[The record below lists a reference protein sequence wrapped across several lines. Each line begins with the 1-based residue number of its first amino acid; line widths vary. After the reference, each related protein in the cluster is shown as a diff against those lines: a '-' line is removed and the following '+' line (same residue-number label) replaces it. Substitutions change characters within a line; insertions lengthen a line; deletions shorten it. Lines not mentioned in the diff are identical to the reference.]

1 MKSSIL
7 VSVVALVGIVAC
19 GDSGSSS
26 TAGGGGSGGSGASG
40 STESTG
46 GTTNSAGNGTGAN
59 GEGGTGAVLDA
70 GPGPGPGPGAGG
82 ASACGEITTCQDTDQ
97 DPSNDCVSCAFTS
110 VCSDQYM
117 ACTNSPDCIAVNT
130 CLTNC
135 EAGDMA
141 CQQGC
146 LQKNQAGAAL
156 YQEVIL
162 CAVCDA
168 CFDSCD
174 GASAGCP

>member
-1 MKSSIL
+1 MKSSVL

-46 GTTNSAGNGTGAN
+46 GTTNTAGNGTGAN

-82 ASACGEITTCQDTDQ
+82 ASACSDIATCQDGDQ
-97 DPSNDCVSCAFTS
+97 DPSNDCVSCAVTS
-110 VCSDQYM
+110 VCSDQYT
-117 ACTNSPDCIAVNT
+117 ACTQNADCVAINT

-135 EAGDMA
+135 SVDDPNCPQACAEANA
-141 CQQGC
+141 
-146 LQKNQAGAAL
+146 AGIAL

-162 CAVCDA
+162 CAVCDT
-168 CFDSCD
+168 CYDSCD
-174 GASAGCP
+174 GAMAGCP